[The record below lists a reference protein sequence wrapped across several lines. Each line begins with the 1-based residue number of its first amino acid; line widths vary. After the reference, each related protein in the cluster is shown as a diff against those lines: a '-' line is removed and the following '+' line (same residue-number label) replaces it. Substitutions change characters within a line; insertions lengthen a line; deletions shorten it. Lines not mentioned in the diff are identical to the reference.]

1 MINPPQPSFWVFIEP
16 MVSDEIKTQLMALRD
31 SESDV
36 MKCRSWLR
44 IMLNKSLL
52 LSFLEDLQRHPGLLS
67 FHYGGESVLRD
78 AERLEI
84 VIQLLRGLSTIQLGY
99 DSYNLGQLCA
109 TEGRDLAGLIFP
121 KHQERRRESESTSDL
136 VWSGCGQ
143 HGSRPLLAVLI
154 SLSVFRDPDHL
165 QIGSITTGGR
175 RGTTRS

>member
-84 VIQLLRGLSTIQLGY
+84 VIQLLRGIYHTALS
-99 DSYNLGQLCA
+99 NLITLSNPWI
-109 TEGRDLAGLIFP
+109 GR
-121 KHQERRRESESTSDL
+121 
-136 VWSGCGQ
+136 
-143 HGSRPLLAVLI
+143 
-154 SLSVFRDPDHL
+154 
-165 QIGSITTGGR
+165 
-175 RGTTRS
+175 